1 MFRVIFL
8 FTLLAWQVPARAE
21 LGMIGNIFVSYTGSD
36 VVDDSFLNPGNRG
49 ALVPDSQL
57 VTELR
62 PEFIY
67 QTESGLAF
75 VLRSRH
81 LGSYD
86 ETRLTA
92 PDEHRSRVEGHS
104 DLSDAFLSWNVADT
118 LSTTIGLQNYQWG
131 PAEIAS
137 PSNVFFHFN
146 NEQRS
151 YYYKEKGRMLAR
163 VNWTPRPDWS
173 LILIAEPMD
182 NRQMNWVYDREFK
195 PQSAFKVEKQF
206 ENPANSMALI
216 AGNMEGRS
224 DYVGEHF
231 NWSPVEGYSL
241 YGDFRQQ
248 RDETHYKPMEALGG
262 FVRLTDEEAAR
273 GNWATLAVVGFRFEG
288 RADFRQEF
296 IYNQSGYDK
305 DQWKQVNR
313 SVTELSPYL
322 LQNLSAFSRP
332 GLELRSRSYSCTSIR
347 IPDLGPRDTISF
359 SARVLASLVQD
370 SGAVQLNYEQN
381 LNDEMVLSAETTNF
395 LGHKNTEFTLLK
407 NHQYSLGLK
416 YSF

>member
-1 MFRVIFL
+1 MSKRVL
-8 FTLLAWQVPARAE
+8 FFILLFAQSVARAE
-21 LGMIGNIFVSYTGSD
+21 LNLIGNIFVSYTGSG
-36 VVDDSFLNPGNRG
+36 VVDDSAANPGNRG
-49 ALVPDSQL
+49 AAVPDSL
-57 VTELR
+57 LIMEIR
-62 PEFIY
+62 PEFHY
-67 QTESGLAF
+67 RTESSLEF

-81 LGSYD
+81 LGSYH
-86 ETRLTA
+86 ETRLA
-92 PDEHRSRVEGHS
+92 GPDEHRSGVDGDS
-104 DLSDAFLSWNVADT
+104 DLSDAFLGWGVTDT

-146 NEQRS
+146 NDQRS
-151 YYYKEKGRMLAR
+151 YYYKEKGRVLAR

-173 LILIAEPMD
+173 FILIYEPMD
-182 NRQMNWVYDREFK
+182 NRQPNWVYDREFK
-195 PQSAFKVEKQF
+195 PQSAFKIEKQF
-206 ENPANSMALI
+206 ENPANSVALV

-241 YGDFRQQ
+241 YADLRHQ
-248 RDETHYKPMEALGG
+248 RNETHYKPVAALGN
-262 FVRLTDEEAAR
+262 FVHLTDTQAAE

-288 RADFRQEF
+288 RTDFRQEF

-305 DQWKQVNR
+305 DQWTQVNR

-322 LQNLSAFSRP
+322 LSNLSAFSQP
-332 GLELRSRSYSCTSIR
+332 GLELRSRSYSYTSIR
-347 IPDLGPRDTISF
+347 IPDLGPRDTISV
-359 SARVLASLVQD
+359 SARVLASLIQD
-370 SGAVQLNYEQN
+370 SGALQLNYEQN

-395 LGHKNTEFTLLK
+395 FGQKNTEFRLLK
-407 NHQYSLGLK
+407 DHQYSIGLK